1 MSYGPP
7 PPPSGGT
14 NPYGEVPEGGSSSTP
29 SVPSYGT
36 PPSGPAG
43 SQLWQ
48 TPQDAP
54 PPPPPPPSGPSYGT
68 PPAQQYGGP
77 AQNYSPYLA
86 QSRYPG
92 APGYGGWINSTR
104 DNGKATGALV
114 MGILSIVLC
123 FGSLLGIG
131 LGVGA
136 ILMGNAGRRAAD
148 AGTADNRGVATAG
161 LVLGCIGVGMSL
173 LASLGY
179 LSQFAAG

>member
-14 NPYGEVPEGGSSSTP
+14 NPYGEVPDGGSASNP

-36 PPSGPAG
+36 PPTGP
-43 SQLWQ
+43 QPWQ
-48 TPQDAP
+48 SPQDVP
-54 PPPPPPPSGPSYGT
+54 PPPPPPGPSYGT
-68 PPAQQYGGP
+68 PPQQYGGP
-77 AQNYSPYLA
+77 AQSYSPYTA

-92 APGYGGWINSTR
+92 APGGYGGWVNSTR
-104 DNGKATGALV
+104 DNGKATGSLI

-123 FGSLLGIG
+123 FGSLLGTG
-131 LGVGA
+131 LGIGA

-161 LVLGCIGVGMSL
+161 LICGCVGVGLSL
-173 LASLGY
+173 LISFGY
-179 LSQFAAG
+179 LSNAALG